1 MAAMLAK
8 RMLQDVKK
16 ADVVITNPTHYAVAL
31 SYDPARASAPVV
43 VAKGLNHMAEKIKAA
58 ARENNV
64 PIRENK
70 PLAQALYRMVEIG
83 DMIPEELFKAVA
95 SILASIWRMKNKIPG
110 R

>member
-1 MAAMLAK
+1 
-8 RMLQDVKK
+8 VKK

-31 SYDPARASAPVV
+31 SYNPAEASAPVV
-43 VAKGLNHMAEKIKAA
+43 VAKGINHLAEKIKAV
-58 ARENNV
+58 AREHNV

-70 PLAQALYRMVEIG
+70 ALAQALYKAVEIG

-95 SILASIWRMKNKIPG
+95 SILASIWRMKNKMPG